1 MSGANMA
8 ILAAVA
14 IVLGLGHQSAQA
26 LNYFWDTNGSTAGSG
41 AATGTWSTTNATWT
55 TNAAGTIGTTAV
67 TTANAD
73 DIFFSAG
80 TNGTGGTVTV
90 NGTQSAHSVTFQNP
104 VNLKLSGGA
113 ALNLGNATAGSG
125 IFVTANAVN
134 EISTPVILN
143 SAATAIGIS
152 NSGTGQL
159 TIFGTVTGAATTGT
173 QTITVGSSGSGNIT
187 LSGIIGDGGGGG
199 KVALTV
205 NNTGSGITF
214 MTGNTNTYTGN
225 VTLSAGVLQIASSGS
240 LTTLGS
246 GASAL
251 SLNGGELWLRAN
263 GSRAYGR
270 NTTVGGNVTIT
281 ADKINATTASYTLGN
296 LTIGAQTLTVA
307 LGATALNGF
316 INFGNVTMTGAS
328 TFTVNNAEQSLSI
341 SGTFAN
347 GGFTPTFN
355 GTGNVTLTGIVSGSG
370 GLTQAG
376 SGILRL
382 NANNTYNGTTTVSA
396 GTLAINSSERIA
408 NTSNLLVNGGTFNLG
423 AFNETV
429 GTVTMSSGSIGGSG
443 NLTGTSY
450 ALQGGTVNAILG
462 GGGAVTVSGNTTTLG
477 SAGRLG
483 SGKALTISGGQLT
496 IAGAE
501 SVASYQQ
508 TGGMLGGTGNTL
520 TSTAAYDLQAGTV
533 NANLGGS
540 IGVNKTTAGTLTLT
554 GSNSYAG
561 ITTVS
566 AGTLLVSG
574 AGSINSTAGVSVASG
589 ATFTN
594 SSSISYSGGLTLAE
608 GAVINGSG
616 AFAPTALTI
625 TADLSSGLTT
635 FALGN
640 TQFTKAG
647 NLELTLSGIAID
659 TYALFSGSAITG
671 TFSTMTIGGASLASG
686 GSGNFSGLVGG
697 NLYTFTDASNQLIV
711 AVPEPSTWGAL
722 LAFALTAMVLLR
734 RRSRSR

>member
-1 MSGANMA
+1 MISGLNN
-8 ILAAVA
+8 LLNTGAVTINGGSFTSSFGA
-14 IVLGLGHQSAQA
+14 TIGA
-26 LNYFWDTNGSTAGSG
+26 LTLNNGVIGAPAGSG
-41 AATGTWSTTNATWT
+41 LITASSFSLSNGTVNAGFGGSGSISKITTGTVALNAFGTGSGTVSLADGVLRLGAAQRDATTQNVTTTINSTTVTVTDGSILSVGQGLTAAGIPANALIQSITGNQVVINRTPTATGS
-55 TNAAGTIGTTAV
+55 V
-67 TTANAD
+67 TGN
-73 DIFFSAG
+73 FSAG
-80 TNGTGGTVTV
+80 GPLRAAGAISFSGGTL
-90 NGTQSAHSVTFQNP
+90 QY
-104 VNLKLSGGA
+104 
-113 ALNLGNATAGSG
+113 
-125 IFVTANAVN
+125 
-134 EISTPVILN
+134 
-143 SAATAIGIS
+143 SAANQYDYSLRFSTAASQAYKIDTNSQNVTYAS
-152 NSGTGQL
+152 NLTSAGGTLEKLGAGTL
-159 TIFGTVTGAATTGT
+159 TLNG
-173 QTITVGSSGSGNIT
+173 
-187 LSGIIGDGGGGG
+187 
-199 KVALTV
+199 
-205 NNTGSGITF
+205 
-214 MTGNTNTYTGN
+214 TNTY
-225 VTLSAGVLQIASSGS
+225 S
-240 LTTLGS
+240 
-246 GASAL
+246 
-251 SLNGGELWLRAN
+251 
-263 GSRAYGR
+263 
-270 NTTVGGNVTIT
+270 
-281 ADKINATTASYTLGN
+281 
-296 LTIGAQTLTVA
+296 
-307 LGATALNGF
+307 
-316 INFGNVTMTGAS
+316 
-328 TFTVNNAEQSLSI
+328 
-341 SGTFAN
+341 
-347 GGFTPTFN
+347 
-355 GTGNVTLTGIVSGSG
+355 
-370 GLTQAG
+370 
-376 SGILRL
+376 
-382 NANNTYNGTTTVSA
+382 GTTTVRS
-396 GTLAINSSERIA
+396 GTLAIGASERIA
-408 NTSNLLVNGGTFNLG
+408 NTSNLLVNGGTFDVG